1 MVNKNIEVG
10 QIIRDKVFNGNNYA
24 QMNLLRQSIWALAV
38 LNDNIV
44 GDKIKAE
51 EILNKS
57 FAKDIEIESI
67 LKQYY
72 PEEYEE

>member
-1 MVNKNIEVG
+1 MNKDVEIG
-10 QIIRDKVFNGNNYA
+10 QIIRDKVFGGNQYS

-44 GDKIKAE
+44 GDKVKAE

-57 FAKDIEIESI
+57 FEKDIEIENI
-67 LKQYY
+67 LKQHY
-72 PEEYEE
+72 PEDYK

>member
-1 MVNKNIEVG
+1 M
-10 QIIRDKVFNGNNYA
+10 
-24 QMNLLRQSIWALAV
+24 

-44 GDKIKAE
+44 GDKVKAE

-57 FAKDIEIESI
+57 FATDIEIESI

>member
-10 QIIRDKVFNGNNYA
+10 EVIRDQVFKGNNYA

-57 FAKDIEIESI
+57 FQIDLVIENI
-67 LKQYY
+67 LKEYY
-72 PEEYEE
+72 PEDYN